1 MGYEIR
7 KRITWVPIDMYSVFV
22 GIKSSSEKKIL
33 TVQVGAN
40 DGKTNDPI
48 FAGAKEFSDKL
59 ILIEPQVQLHER
71 LRENYSDFKGQ
82 IEIHGVVISP
92 NNKEQDLYTI
102 KEKFHN
108 HYFKKA
114 GSNPSGI
121 ASLDRQHLIKM
132 LKKHG
137 FNGHTSNQM
146 IERRSVKCT
155 TLKKI
160 LSSYNNDYFIVLQ
173 VDCEGADWLVL
184 KTLESII
191 PNVINFEKKHL
202 SKDHYDEIFNWLNE
216 TGYQHIDYGGDCL
229 AIRVRS

>member
-1 MGYEIR
+1 
-7 KRITWVPIDMYSVFV
+7 
-22 GIKSSSEKKIL
+22 
-33 TVQVGAN
+33 
-40 DGKTNDPI
+40 
-48 FAGAKEFSDKL
+48 
-59 ILIEPQVQLHER
+59 
-71 LRENYSDFKGQ
+71 
-82 IEIHGVVISP
+82 
-92 NNKEQDLYTI
+92 
-102 KEKFHN
+102 
-108 HYFKKA
+108 
-114 GSNPSGI
+114 
-121 ASLDRQHLIKM
+121 M

-202 SKDHYDEIFNWLNE
+202 SKDHYDEICNWLNE